1 MRILTRIITEDN
13 EQPINRSTIVTYIIN
28 LDIMIRMLRDRNVHY
43 NLKYLCEKIFEVIYE
58 KLAKEKQMIDN
69 EFTSH
74 NERDTIYINEYLNRL
89 NSIYNRFSNIIN
101 NVSDPPGPDYL
112 SVETRTALALLP
124 DVYIDPRL
132 ESWENMSARYED
144 FDVELYST
152 FGRSVGGSMF
162 TTPTGNRARYEN
174 FLSGEDEDTRFVILA
189 GGVLRLDQRLLPL
202 TQEQEVQLQNVLD
215 VLERCRREIN
225 GAFT

>member
-1 MRILTRIITEDN
+1 MDN
-13 EQPINRSTIVTYIIN
+13 RLPINRSTIRMYIYD

-43 NLKYLCEKIFEVIYE
+43 NLKYLCEKIFQEMYE
-58 KLAKEKQMIDN
+58 KLAREKQMIDN

-74 NERDTIYINEYLNRL
+74 NETDTIYINAELNRL
-89 NSIYNRFSNIIN
+89 NSIYISFSNIIN

-124 DVYIDPRL
+124 DLYIDPRL

-144 FDVELYST
+144 FDVDLYHT

-162 TTPTGNRARYEN
+162 TTPTGNRDSYEN
-174 FLSGEDEDTRFVILA
+174 FLSGEDEDIRFVVLA
-189 GGVLRLDQRLLPL
+189 RGDLRLGQRLLPL

-225 GAFT
+225 AATFF